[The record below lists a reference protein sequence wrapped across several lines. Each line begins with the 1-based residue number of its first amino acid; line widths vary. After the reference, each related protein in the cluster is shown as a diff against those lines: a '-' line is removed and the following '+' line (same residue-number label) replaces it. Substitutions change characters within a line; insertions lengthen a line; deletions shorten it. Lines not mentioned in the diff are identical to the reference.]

1 MDTVKEAVIW
11 VGIGAATSPIWGA
24 ILLLLW
30 ESIIRPR
37 LIPRAEIDALAAEM
51 LARHGPGAEDV
62 ASAEEETA
70 WRNSRPFEQGKW
82 RRVRQRIGSLK
93 YPQKKEDD
101 AQLRRPRI

>member
-1 MDTVKEAVIW
+1 MDTVKQALIW
-11 VGIGAATSPIWGA
+11 IGIGAATSPIWGA

-51 LARHGPGAEDV
+51 LARHGPGAEEV
-62 ASAEEETA
+62 ASAEEEAA

-82 RRVRQRIGSLK
+82 RRVRKRIERLETSA
-93 YPQKKEDD
+93 KK
-101 AQLRRPRI
+101 